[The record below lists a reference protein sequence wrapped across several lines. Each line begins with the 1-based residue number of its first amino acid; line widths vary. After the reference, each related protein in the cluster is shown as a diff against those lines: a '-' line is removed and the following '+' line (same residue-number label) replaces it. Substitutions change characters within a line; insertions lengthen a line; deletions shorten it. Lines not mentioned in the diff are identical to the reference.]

1 MNDIVINKVQSIQRC
16 IDRAREE
23 YRLAGS
29 NFANDFSRQ
38 DAAILNIT
46 RACEQAIDL
55 ANYVI
60 KSRKM
65 GIPMSSKESFE
76 LLARKNVI
84 SPAIEQ
90 KMINMVGFRNIAV
103 HQYQKLNIAM
113 VEAII
118 VSELDDLTNFGD
130 SVQVYLRS
138 GPA

>member
-1 MNDIVINKVQSIQRC
+1 MNDIVINKVQSIHRC
-16 IDRAREE
+16 IERVREE

-29 NFANDFSRQ
+29 DLASDYSHQ

-55 ANYVI
+55 ANHVI

-65 GIPMSSKESFE
+65 GIPTSSAESFE

-84 SPAIEQ
+84 SPEIER
-90 KMINMVGFRNIAV
+90 KLIGVVGFRNIAV
-103 HQYQKLNIAM
+103 HQYQRLDIAI

-118 VSELDDLTNFGD
+118 VSGLSKFSENVTLT
-130 SVQVYLRS
+130 VK
-138 GPA
+138 